1 MFENKDTIKLIINI
15 INKQNIDIDDIYDAL
30 NIGKKH
36 TGYITNENSSDDE
49 SFYGYIDDDDKSF
62 YSDDYYNDDDL
73 LEYYHNQS
81 QYKKCGYENDT
92 NNCIHD
98 CKGLIYK
105 DDDNEYIIRFRYR
118 LLSSKSFENNYW
130 YFYLENKHW
139 WY

>member
-49 SFYGYIDDDDKSF
+49 SFYGYIDDDD
-62 YSDDYYNDDDL
+62 L

-81 QYKKCGYENDT
+81 QSKK
-92 NNCIHD
+92 NNQI
-98 CKGLIYK
+98 KNQI
-105 DDDNEYIIRFRYR
+105 DNQIKNYIVF
-118 LLSSKSFENNYW
+118 F
-130 YFYLENKHW
+130 
-139 WY
+139 

>member
-81 QYKKCGYENDT
+81 QSKK
-92 NNCIHD
+92 NNQI
-98 CKGLIYK
+98 K
-105 DDDNEYIIRFRYR
+105 
-118 LLSSKSFENNYW
+118 
-130 YFYLENKHW
+130 NKNPN
-139 WY
+139 